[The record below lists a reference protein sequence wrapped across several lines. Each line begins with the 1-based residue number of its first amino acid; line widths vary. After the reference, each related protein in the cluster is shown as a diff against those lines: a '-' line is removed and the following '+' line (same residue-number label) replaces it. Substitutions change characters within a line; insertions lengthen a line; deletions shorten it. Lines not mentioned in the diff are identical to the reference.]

1 MLASGV
7 SSSVNAGWV
16 TPPIDALRN
25 MPNASDTSHGS
36 LLRVENATSLG
47 AWRWEARK
55 VLGSGA
61 WERGSKRVGAHRYFS
76 MMSEFRASSIDL
88 RLGVLRGISHS
99 SQGATAVGV
108 PLFSLSSGSLLR
120 TA

>member
-1 MLASGV
+1 MK
-7 SSSVNAGWV
+7 AGWV

-25 MPNASDTSHGS
+25 MPQASDTSRGS
-36 LLRVENATSLG
+36 PLRVENATSLG
-47 AWRWEARK
+47 ARCWEARN
-55 VLGSGA
+55 VLGNGA
-61 WERGSKRVGAHRYFS
+61 WERESERANADRYFS

-108 PLFSLSSGSLLR
+108 PLFSLSAGSVLH
-120 TA
+120 TT